1 MSVLSVATLPVTM
14 LPVASFIFGTI
25 IFVLL
30 VHFTSDKYTRNTRL
44 GFVHFIN
51 NE

>member
-1 MSVLSVATLPVTM
+1 MDSLTVASLTVASLPII
-14 LPVASFIFGTI
+14 SFIFGTI
-25 IFVLL
+25 IFLIL

-44 GFVHFIN
+44 GFVHIIN